1 MLLRSADGLSSLLS
15 RQLEETRIWRG
26 AVRDS
31 VFLKLSLC
39 FFLATFFLFFER
51 YSEIRSWR
59 SGFANV
65 ATYVKWSSRKG
76 LASLFLDRQSEGAL
90 GS

>member
-39 FFLATFFLFFER
+39 FFLATFFLF
-51 YSEIRSWR
+51 SSAILKLGVGDLASL
-59 SGFANV
+59 NV